1 MEFVFGFYFDFCGIM
16 ASHLKFVVWA
26 VCVFDSEGF
35 DFPPSTASLC
45 FFFGVWNGYLFYEL
59 LTRTLILLFF
69 SDFAFL
75 GFDILK
81 SLYDSL

>member
-45 FFFGVWNGYLFYEL
+45 FFWCLEWL
-59 LTRTLILLFF
+59 LIL
-69 SDFAFL
+69 
-75 GFDILK
+75 
-81 SLYDSL
+81 